1 MSRRSLVRQRN
12 DEDVPNSRS
21 PEGGLAW
28 GDLWPTSAPA
38 LAFAGDFV
46 GVTADRAVGL
56 PTVAGVVVV
65 ATVTALCSRR
75 VNAVTALGVAVLGW
89 LFVTGFVLNSYG
101 ELHVHRLT
109 GVALLVLLL
118 AIAEAT
124 AMRDQRRGATS

>member
-1 MSRRSLVRQRN
+1 M
-12 DEDVPNSRS
+12 PNSRS
-21 PEGGLAW
+21 PEGDLVRGDRVR
-28 GDLWPTSAPA
+28 GDLWPTTVPA

-89 LFVTGFVLNSYG
+89 LFVTGFVLNRYG